1 MGKGNRNREL
11 RISDRQPATAENG
24 VKLSKMQL
32 IKQQEKKAKIKKYV
46 TMSASIII
54 VAALIVAIVLVS
66 LSKAPKLEK
75 TVSATSEKYEIDN
88 AMMAYFMYGQYRSYV
103 QNNYYYLSYLGLDTS
118 KSLKS
123 QNITGNDNMTWFAYF
138 MNVAKNQV
146 NELVALASMA
156 QEKGMSLDEDE
167 VKEIEDTMKA
177 IKEAAASNGYT
188 SVNKYLSQYYVTGV
202 TETAVRKCLE
212 LQYLATKYYT
222 ELTDSYTYT
231 DEEIDKYADDN
242 PEKFLKFDYIYYTF
256 KSEAKTDATDAE
268 KKEALAAA
276 KAKADELKGK
286 ITDDKSFLELI
297 TEMEKAKEEAEKKDE
312 TGTSATSGSGT
323 SDKEE
328 KDYTKDYVREG
339 AAYTKDSD
347 LTKWVDGKD
356 RKVGDVTIIET
367 KDSSDNVT
375 GYTVYYLTK
384 TFYKDDYATKNVRH
398 ILLGVGSYGD
408 YASKDEAKKKGE
420 EILVEFR
427 KGAADEAAFG
437 ELAKKYTNDSNA
449 DKGGLYENV
458 KKDVMVEAF
467 NDWIYDES
475 RKPGDTGIVET
486 TYGQHVMYFVGDGDA
501 AWKVDAKDNLK
512 SEQYEKELEELEKKY
527 PVTYDAGKLAQIP

>member
-11 RISDRQPATAENG
+11 RIADKPSATADNG

-46 TMSASIII
+46 TMIASIAIVVGLVVGI
-54 VAALIVAIVLVS
+54 VAVS

-75 TVSATSEKYEIDN
+75 TVSGTSEKYEIDN

-103 QNNYYYLSYLGLDTS
+103 QNNYYYLAYLGLDTS

-123 QNITGNDNMTWFAYF
+123 QNITGSDNMTWFAYF

-146 NELVALASMA
+146 NELVALASTA
-156 QEKGMSLDEDE
+156 QEKGLSLDEKE
-167 VKEIEDTMKA
+167 TKEIDDTMKS
-177 IKEAAASNGYT
+177 IKEAAATNGYT
-188 SVNKYLSQYYVTGV
+188 SVNKYLASYYVTGV
-202 TETAVRKCLE
+202 TESAVRKCLE
-212 LQYLATKYYT
+212 LQYLASKYYT

-231 DEEIDKYADDN
+231 DEEIQKYADDN

-256 KSEAKTDATDAE
+256 KSEAGSDATDAE
-268 KKEALAAA
+268 KKKALEDA

-297 TEMEKAKEEAEKKDE
+297 TDMEKAKEEEEKKDE
-312 TGTSATSGSGT
+312 SDTSATSGSGT

-328 KDYTKDYVREG
+328 KDYTKDYIKEG

-347 LTKWVDGKD
+347 LTKWVDEKD

-367 KDSSDNVT
+367 KNGDTVT

-398 ILLGVGSYGD
+398 ILFGIGNYGD
-408 YASKDEAKKKGE
+408 YVDKDAAKKKAE
-420 EILVEFR
+420 EILAEYE
-427 KGAADEAAFG
+427 KGDKTEDAFAA
-437 ELAKKYTNDSNA
+437 LATKYTNDSNA

-458 KKDVMVEAF
+458 EKDTMVTAF

-486 TYGQHVMYFVGDGDA
+486 TYGQHLMYFVGDGKI
-501 AWKVDAKDNLK
+501 AWKLTAESNLK
-512 SEQYEKELEELEKKY
+512 SEQYEKELEDLEKKY

>member
-1 MGKGNRNREL
+1 MGKGSRNREL
-11 RISDRQPATAENG
+11 RISDKPSATADNG

-46 TMSASIII
+46 TMIASIAIVVGLVVGI
-54 VAALIVAIVLVS
+54 VAVS

-75 TVSATSEKYEIDN
+75 TISGTSDKYEIDN
-88 AMMAYFMYGQYRSYV
+88 AMMAYFMYSQYKSYV
-103 QNNYYYLSYLGLDTS
+103 QNKYYYLPYLGLDTS

-123 QNITGNDNMTWFAYF
+123 QNITGSDNMSWFAYF

-156 QEKGMSLDEDE
+156 QEKGVSLDEKE
-167 VKEIEDTMKA
+167 TKEIDDTMKA
-177 IKEAAASNGYT
+177 IKEAAATNGYT
-188 SVNKYLSQYYVTGV
+188 SVNKYLASYYVTGV
-202 TETAVRKCLE
+202 TESAVRKCLE
-212 LQYLATKYYT
+212 LQYLASKYYT
-222 ELTDSYTYT
+222 ELTDAYTYT
-231 DEEIDKYADDN
+231 DAQIEKYADDN
-242 PEKFLKFDYIYYTF
+242 PDKFLKFDYIYYTF
-256 KSEAKTDATDAE
+256 KSEAKSDATDAE
-268 KKEALAAA
+268 KKKALEDA

-297 TEMEKAKEEAEKKDE
+297 TEMEKAKDEESKKNE

-328 KDYTKDYVREG
+328 KDYTKDYIKEG
-339 AAYTKDSD
+339 KAYAKDDD
-347 LTKWVDGKD
+347 LTKWVDEKD

-367 KDSSDNVT
+367 KSGDTVT
-375 GYTVYYLTK
+375 GYSVYYLTK
-384 TFYKDDYATKNVRH
+384 TFYKDEYATKNVRH
-398 ILLGVGSYGD
+398 ILFGIGNYGD
-408 YASKDEAKKKGE
+408 YADKDAAKKKAE
-420 EILVEFR
+420 EILAEYK
-427 KGAADEAAFG
+427 KGDMTEDAFSA
-437 ELAKKYTNDSNA
+437 LATKYTNDSNG

-458 KKDVMVEAF
+458 AKDVMVTAF

-486 TYGQHVMYFVGDGDA
+486 TYGQHLMYFVGDGKI
-501 AWKVDAKDNLK
+501 AWKLTAEDNLK
-512 SEQYEKELEELEKKY
+512 SEQYKKELEELEKKY

>member
-11 RISDRQPATAENG
+11 RIADKPSATADNG

-46 TMSASIII
+46 TMIASIAIVVGLVVGI
-54 VAALIVAIVLVS
+54 VAVS

-75 TVSATSEKYEIDN
+75 TISGTSEKYEIDN
-88 AMMAYFMYGQYRSYV
+88 AMMAYFMYSQYRSYV
-103 QNNYYYLSYLGLDTS
+103 QNNYYYLTYLGLDTS

-123 QNITGNDNMTWFAYF
+123 QNVSDNMTWFAYF

-146 NELVALASMA
+146 NELVALASTA
-156 QEKGMSLDEDE
+156 QEKGLSLDEDE
-167 VKEIEDTMKA
+167 TKEIDDTMKS
-177 IKEAAASNGYT
+177 IKEAAATNGYT
-188 SVNKYLSQYYVTGV
+188 SVNKYLASYYVTGV
-202 TETAVRKCLE
+202 TESAVRKCLE
-212 LQYLATKYYT
+212 LQYLASKYYT

-231 DEEIDKYADDN
+231 DEEIQKYADDN

-256 KSEAKTDATDAE
+256 NSEAKSDATDAE
-268 KKEALAAA
+268 KKKALEDA

-297 TEMEKAKEEAEKKDE
+297 TDMEKAKEEEEKKDE
-312 TGTSATSGSGT
+312 SDTSATSGSGT

-328 KDYTKDYVREG
+328 KDYTKDYIKEG

-347 LTKWVDGKD
+347 LTKWVDEKD
-356 RKVGDVTIIET
+356 RKAGDVTIIET
-367 KDSSDNVT
+367 KNGDTVT

-384 TFYKDDYATKNVRH
+384 TFYKDEYATKNVRH
-398 ILLGVGSYGD
+398 ILFGVGNYGD
-408 YASKDEAKKKGE
+408 YADKTAARKKAESVLAEFEKGDKTE
-420 EILVEFR
+420 
-427 KGAADEAAFG
+427 DAFG
-437 ELAKKYTNDSNA
+437 ALAKEYTNDSNG
-449 DKGGLYENV
+449 DEGGLYENV
-458 KKDVMVEAF
+458 DKDTMVTAF

-486 TYGQHVMYFVGDGDA
+486 TYGQHLMYFVGDGKI
-501 AWKVDAKDNLK
+501 AWKLTAEDNLK
-512 SEQYEKELEELEKKY
+512 SEQYNKELEELEKKY

>member
-11 RISDRQPATAENG
+11 RISDKPSATAENG

-46 TMSASIII
+46 TMIASIAIVVGLVVGI
-54 VAALIVAIVLVS
+54 VAVS

-75 TVSATSEKYEIDN
+75 TISGTSDKYEIDN
-88 AMMAYFMYGQYRSYV
+88 AMMAYFMYSQYRSYV
-103 QNNYYYLSYLGLDTS
+103 QNNYYYLAYMGLDTS

-123 QNITGNDNMTWFAYF
+123 QNVAGNSDMTWFAYF

-146 NELVALASMA
+146 SELVALASTA
-156 QEKGMSLDEDE
+156 QEKGLSLDEKE
-167 VKEIEDTMKA
+167 TKEIDDTMKA
-177 IKEAAASNGYT
+177 IKKAAATNGYT
-188 SVNKYLSQYYVTGV
+188 SVNKYLASYYVTGV
-202 TETAVRKCLE
+202 TESAVRKCME
-212 LQYLATKYYT
+212 LQYLASKYYT

-231 DEEIDKYADDN
+231 DEEIQKYADDN

-268 KKEALAAA
+268 KKKALEEA

-297 TEMEKAKEEAEKKDE
+297 TEMEKAKEEEKKKNE
-312 TGTSATSGSGT
+312 TGTSAASGSGT

-328 KDYTKDYVREG
+328 KDYTKSYIKEG
-339 AAYTKDSD
+339 AAYEKDKD
-347 LTKWVDGKD
+347 LTKWVDEKD
-356 RKVGDVTIIET
+356 RKVGDVTIIENKSGDT
-367 KDSSDNVT
+367 VT
-375 GYTVYYLTK
+375 GYSVYYLTK
-384 TFYKDDYATKNVRH
+384 TFYKDEYATKNVRH
-398 ILLGVGSYGD
+398 ILFGIGNYGD
-408 YASKDEAKKKGE
+408 YVDKAAAKKKAE
-420 EILVEFR
+420 EVLAEYE
-427 KGAADEAAFG
+427 KGDKTEDAFSA
-437 ELAKKYTNDSNA
+437 LATKYTNDSNA

-458 KKDVMVEAF
+458 AKDVMVTAF

-486 TYGQHVMYFVGDGDA
+486 TYGQHVMYFVGDGKI
-501 AWKVDAKDNLK
+501 AWKLTAENNLK
-512 SEQYEKELEELEKKY
+512 SEQYNKELKDLEKKY
-527 PVTYDAGKLAQIP
+527 PVTYDAAKLAQIP